1 LHYLNYK
8 VLKINTIILINFIF
22 TLNIFAQ
29 KVNIYGRVTANSGV
43 PIENVSVQ
51 NLIEQKGVITDKEG
65 NYNIIV
71 RNNDYIKLKFSHLSY
86 KDTIITLT
94 NISASNL
101 VFNISL
107 LESSITIDSTVIV
120 AQGTT
125 KVGTTELKPVASVML
140 PTVNSSIEDLI
151 KTLPGTFSRN
161 ELTSNYSVRGG
172 NYDENLVYVN
182 EFEIYRPLL
191 ISSSRQEGLSFV
203 NPDMVQS
210 ISFASGGFEPKYGDK
225 LSSVL
230 NIRYRRPTER
240 FAGSVTASLLN
251 TALNFEGI
259 SKNNKLSYLVGA
271 RYKTSAYL
279 LGSLDQKGEY
289 NNRFLDVQSNV
300 VYSISDKLSLEF
312 LFAHNNNSYNFLPA
326 EQSTTTGT
334 FNQVIRLTVYFDGEE
349 KTAYHNSMGGM
360 ALRWMPSKNS
370 IIKWLNSG
378 WYVHE
383 TEKSN
388 VIGGYFLDEIES
400 DFDSDNFGNVKQNLG
415 IGTYHDWSRNTLDGW
430 FYNTQVKGSHLL
442 GSRHTLDWGTGFQTE
457 HFDDVIS
464 EWERVDSAGY
474 SLPYTNS
481 QVNLFNRLKSGLNLD
496 TWRIQGYI
504 QDIWKLIDGE
514 NRTKVDITYGARYHY
529 YGLNK
534 QFLVSPRM
542 QLYVKPKFKNEVA
555 FKMAVGM
562 YGQPPFYRELRNLDG
577 VINPSVKAQQ
587 SLHVI
592 AGTEV
597 NFLMF
602 KRPFK
607 FTAETYYKNLYQL
620 NPYEFDDVRIRYYA
634 QNNATGYATGVDV
647 RLFGEFV
654 KGTDSWVTL
663 SYLNTKEN
671 LKDDKYTEYYN
682 SKGEIVTPYIE
693 DQIITDSTIIYPGNI
708 RRPTDQHFMM
718 SIFFQDYLV
727 KNKNFKMHL
736 ALTLGT
742 GLPYGTPDGKRYN
755 DVFTMPL
762 YRRVDIGF
770 SWMIIDNAKKKQ
782 ENLSKFG
789 KAIEKIWLSAEV
801 LNLLGAQNTLSYK
814 WIKDVNNTLWP
825 MPNYLTSRRFNVKLY
840 VKF

>member
-1 LHYLNYK
+1 MKKY
-8 VLKINTIILINFIF
+8 ILILLYLIF

-29 KVNIYGRVTANSGV
+29 KVNISGKVTAESGT
-43 PIENVSVQ
+43 PIENASVI
-51 NLIEQKGVITDKEG
+51 IEDDNKGSATDKSG
-65 NYNIIV
+65 FYSLNFKNADV
-71 RNNDYIKLKFSHLSY
+71 IKIKFSHLSFQ
-86 KDTIITLT
+86 DTTITLLHNT
-94 NISASNL
+94 STTL
-101 VFNISL
+101 QLHVVL
-107 LESSITIDSTVIV
+107 KESVQLIDPAVIV
-120 AQGTT
+120 APGTT
-125 KVGTTELKPVASVML
+125 KVGTTELKPVNTVML
-140 PTVNSSIEDLI
+140 PTANSSIEDLI

-182 EFEIYRPLL
+182 DFEIYRPLL

-203 NPDMVQS
+203 NPDLVQS
-210 ISFASGGFEPKYGDK
+210 ISFSSGGFEAKYGDK

-240 FAGSVTASLLN
+240 FAGSATASLLN
-251 TALNFEGI
+251 TALNFEGL
-259 SKNNKLSYLVGA
+259 SRNAKLSYMLGA
-271 RYKTSAYL
+271 RYKSSAYL

-289 NNRFLDVQSNV
+289 NNRFLDLQSNIIYTV
-300 VYSISDKLSLEF
+300 NDKLSLEF
-312 LFAHNNNSYNFLPA
+312 LLAHNNNKYNFLPA

-349 KTAYHNSMGGM
+349 KTSYHNSMGGM
-360 ALRWMPSKNS
+360 ALRWMPSQKS
-370 IIKWLNSG
+370 IIKWLTSG

-388 VIGGYFLDEIES
+388 VIGGYYLDEIES
-400 DFDSDNFGNVKQNLG
+400 DFDNDNFGNVRQNLG

-430 FYNTQVKGSHLL
+430 YINSQVKGSHLL
-442 GSRHTLDWGTGFQTE
+442 GSRHTLDWGTTIQSE
-457 HFDDVIS
+457 HFEDVIS

-474 SLPYTNS
+474 SLPYSNS
-481 QVNLFNRLKSGLNLD
+481 DIRLYNRLKSTLDLD
-496 TWRIQGYI
+496 TWRWQGFV
-504 QDIWKLIDGE
+504 QDNWKLTGGE
-514 NRTKVDITYGARYHY
+514 SRTRVDVTYGVRYHY
-529 YGLNK
+529 YNLNK
-534 QFLVSPRM
+534 QLLLSPRL
-542 QLYVKPKFKNEVA
+542 QLYIKPKFKNETA
-555 FKMAVGM
+555 FKLAVGM
-562 YGQPPFYRELRNLDG
+562 YGQPPFYRELRNLQG
-577 VINPSVKAQQ
+577 VLNPSVKSQQ
-587 SLHVI
+587 SIHVI

-597 NFLMF
+597 NFQMF

-607 FTAETYYKNLYQL
+607 FTAEAYYKNLYQL

-634 QNNATGYATGVDV
+634 QNIAKGYATGIDV

-654 KGTDSWVTL
+654 KGTESWITL

-671 LKDDKYTEYYN
+671 LNNDKYMEYYN
-682 SKGEIVTPYIE
+682 TKGEVVTPYIE
-693 DQIITDSTIIYPGNI
+693 DQVVTDSATIYPGYI

-736 ALTLGT
+736 NLTLGT
-742 GLPYGTPDGKRYN
+742 GLPYGAPDGKRYN

-770 SWMIIDNAKKKQ
+770 SWLIMDNAKKKQ

-825 MPNYLTSRRFNVKLY
+825 MPNYLTSRRFNVKLF